1 MKIASDIKKS
11 DLQKIEKVKK
21 LYKVYYEPNTTKYE
35 FWKKNPKGFYNII
48 GYLEND
54 SEEQFNHA
62 ILNDLKNTKKSKKD
76 IYE

>member
-1 MKIASDIKKS
+1 MKIVSDIKKS

-21 LYKVYYEPNTTKYE
+21 LYKVYYEPKTTKYE
-35 FWKKNPKGFYNII
+35 FWKKNPKGFYNVI

-54 SEEQFNHA
+54 SEEQVNHA